1 MSQCLYAYNNPNY
14 DDVAGSG
21 WQAAQVSTISIM
33 NFLGRIFI
41 GINCSK
47 IFYPCTQSVQAW
59 YLTLRRTSMACHA
72 RTVLY

>member
-47 IFYPCTQSVQAW
+47 FFYPCTQSVQAW

-72 RTVLY
+72 RIALY